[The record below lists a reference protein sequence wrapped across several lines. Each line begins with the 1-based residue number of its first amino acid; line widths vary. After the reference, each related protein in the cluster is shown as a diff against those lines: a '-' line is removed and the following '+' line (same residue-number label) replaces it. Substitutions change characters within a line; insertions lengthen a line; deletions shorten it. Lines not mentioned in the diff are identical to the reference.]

1 MISYILMSMG
11 WSLNVSITP
20 SAGFIPASL
29 HIHVTIRTSVQ
40 TSPTSIHPLISVLIF
55 RVVMAT
61 IRHLGDCPCPKV
73 PFGSLHLTGTES
85 DRKDWITLRWYDDQD
100 FKNVVSSVWHK
111 IYQENHKVTSAW
123 VEHKLKGESLVPTS
137 VNVLSTI
144 AACDALLNVPP
155 FP

>member
-1 MISYILMSMG
+1 
-11 WSLNVSITP
+11 
-20 SAGFIPASL
+20 
-29 HIHVTIRTSVQ
+29 
-40 TSPTSIHPLISVLIF
+40 
-55 RVVMAT
+55 MAT
-61 IRHLGDCPCPKV
+61 IRHLGDCPCPRCKV

-85 DRKDWITLRWYDDQD
+85 DRKDRITLRRYDDQD
-100 FKNVVSSVWHK
+100 FKNVVSSARRK

-123 VEHKLKGESLVPTS
+123 VERKLKGESLVPTS